1 MSTQAP
7 GFTFPGTFEISAMG
21 PAAAGLERLVPEL
34 LVGAGLSVS
43 PDSLSVR
50 PSRAGNY
57 VSVTVRFDAATRADY
72 EAAHEALRAHP
83 DVKWTL

>member
-1 MSTQAP
+1 MSTQPP
-7 GFTFPGTFEISAMG
+7 GFTFPGTFEICAMG
-21 PAAAGLERLVPEL
+21 PAAAGLDRLVPEL
-34 LVGAGLSVS
+34 LAGAGLAVQQE
-43 PDSLSVR
+43 SLTVR

-57 VSVTVRFDAATRADY
+57 VSVTVSFAAVSRADY